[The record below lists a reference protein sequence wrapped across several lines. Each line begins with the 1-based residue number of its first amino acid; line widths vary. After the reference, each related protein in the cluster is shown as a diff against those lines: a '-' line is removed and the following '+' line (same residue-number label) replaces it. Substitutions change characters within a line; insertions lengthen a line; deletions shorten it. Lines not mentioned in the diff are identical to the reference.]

1 MGRLVRFTEEA
12 FVQLQHGRT
21 MKAFW
26 DRRVAAENDKKG

>member
-1 MGRLVRFTEEA
+1 MGLVGFTEEA

-26 DRRVAAENDKKG
+26 NRRVAAEHDERG